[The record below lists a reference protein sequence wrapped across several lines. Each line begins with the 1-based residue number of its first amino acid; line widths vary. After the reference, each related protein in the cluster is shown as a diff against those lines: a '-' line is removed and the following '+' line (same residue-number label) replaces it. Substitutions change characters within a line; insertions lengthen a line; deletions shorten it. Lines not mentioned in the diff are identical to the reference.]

1 MDASQIDSLRFD
13 TWSRRRFGLVAG
25 GALTT
30 LLGVTRQQGAAA
42 KKAKVQAKAQL
53 EPIGDSGV
61 GGFVTLHQLH
71 QAEGT
76 AIVVHANG
84 LTPGTEYVSL
94 YYDND
99 TCELEPYSAEDVIGG
114 TYSPNPAG
122 IGQTH
127 GEADDD
133 LDEIGS
139 VSVRRADDFTL
150 VACAT
155 I

>member
-1 MDASQIDSLRFD
+1 MEASHIDRSRFD
-13 TWSRRRFGLVAG
+13 TWTRRRFGAAAG

-30 LLGVTRQQGAAA
+30 LLGVARQQRAAA
-42 KKAKVQAKAQL
+42 QTAKAQL
-53 EPIGDSGV
+53 EPIDNSGV
-61 GGFVTLHQLH
+61 GGFVTLHELH
-71 QAEGT
+71 TAEGT
-76 AIVVHANG
+76 AIDVHANG

-99 TCELEPYSAEDVIGG
+99 TCELEPYSADDVIGEP
-114 TYSPNPAG
+114 YVAKAAG
-122 IGQTH
+122 RGRTR
-127 GEADDD
+127 GEADDP

-155 I
+155 L

>member
-1 MDASQIDSLRFD
+1 MDASQIDRSRFA
-13 TWSRRRFGLVAG
+13 TWTRRRFGLAAG
-25 GALTT
+25 GALTA
-30 LLGVTRQQGAAA
+30 LLGAARQQGAAA
-42 KKAKVQAKAQL
+42 KKAKAHAKAHL
-53 EPIGDSGV
+53 EPVGNSGV

-76 AIVVHANG
+76 TIVVHANG
-84 LTPGTEYVSL
+84 LTPGTAYVSL

-99 TCELEPYSAEDVIGG
+99 TCELEPYSADDVIGE
-114 TYSPNPAG
+114 YAPNPAG